1 MGREDGINQQNV
13 HASATP
19 GAEESKISPS
29 SMTATEY
36 GHDKAVEFDKGLKAW
51 LQVLGAFFMYFNSW
65 YDPSH
70 SQVDKMKA
78 GKEF

>member
-1 MGREDGINQQNV
+1 
-13 HASATP
+13 
-19 GAEESKISPS
+19 
-29 SMTATEY
+29 MTATEY